1 MSNSIEGTGL
11 AARFT
16 ARRAIG
22 AIQQNLHVSLQRSNS
37 SGQPRICA
45 REPLVLLLR
54 LRTEALV
61 LLLGL
66 RTEALVLLLGLRTEA
81 LVLLLGLRTEA
92 LVLLFRLRTVALSL
106 LLTCPE
112 VILKAL
118 DFPPPRPEHGEN
130 DQTDDQ
136 ETERSTQGL
145 P

>member
-1 MSNSIEGTGL
+1 MSNSIEGTRL
-11 AARFT
+11 AAGLT
-16 ARRAIG
+16 ARRAVG
-22 AIQQNLHVSLQRSNS
+22 AIQQDLHVSLQRSNCT
-37 SGQPRICA
+37 GQPRKSA
-45 REPLVLLLR
+45 LVPLELLLR
-54 LRTEALV
+54 LRVDALV
-61 LLLGL
+61 LFL
-66 RTEALVLLLGLRTEA
+66 RLRLDALVPLPRLRLDA
-81 LVLLLGLRTEA
+81 ICLLLGLRTEA

>member
-11 AARFT
+11 AAGFT

-61 LLLGL
+61 LLL
-66 RTEALVLLLGLRTEA
+66 
-81 LVLLLGLRTEA
+81 
-92 LVLLFRLRTVALSL
+92 RLRTVALSL

-118 DFPPPRPEHGEN
+118 DLPPPRPEHGEN

>member
-11 AARFT
+11 AAGFT
-16 ARRAIG
+16 ARRAVG
-22 AIQQNLHVSLQRSNS
+22 AIQQDLHVSLQRSNS

-54 LRTEALV
+54 LLTEALV
-61 LLLGL
+61 LLLRL
-66 RTEALVLLLGLRTEA
+66 LTEALVLLL
-81 LVLLLGLRTEA
+81 
-92 LVLLFRLRTVALSL
+92 RLRTVPLSL
-106 LLTCPE
+106 LLTCHA

-118 DFPPPRPEHGEN
+118 DFPPPHPEHGGK